1 MNKVLKGLKWF
12 ILHIEEVIAC
22 IALSIMLC
30 VIFFN
35 VIMRYIFRNPLNW
48 SDELSM
54 ICLAYVT
61 FVGGA
66 AAYKKNLHFGIDI
79 ILDKLPEKA
88 RMGIR
93 IITNFVFIILFGYT
107 CYLGWVLT
115 KGAVKK
121 FNYSGWSYKIMD
133 FALPLG
139 FLSMCIYAVRFFI
152 MAFTDPKAYKHRYE
166 QTYEEEN
173 VDNELIKTSEEM
185 FRKAEAID
193 ADEGERR
200 NEK

>member
-12 ILHIEEVIAC
+12 VLHVEEVIAC

-35 VIMRYIFRNPLNW
+35 VIMRYVFRNPLNW

-79 ILDKLPEKA
+79 LLDKLPEKA
-88 RMGIR
+88 KFAIR
-93 IITNFVFIILFGYT
+93 VITNFVFIILFGYT

-139 FLSMCIYAVRFFI
+139 FLSMAIYAVRFFI
-152 MAFTDPKAYKHRYE
+152 MAFKNPKAYRQRYE
-166 QTYEEEN
+166 QTYEEDN
-173 VDNELIKTSEEM
+173 VDDELIRTSEEM
-185 FRKAEAID
+185 FRRAEINNMT
-193 ADEGERR
+193 EEERGD
-200 NEK
+200 KK

>member
-12 ILHIEEVIAC
+12 VLHVEEVIAC

-35 VIMRYIFRNPLNW
+35 VIMRYVFRNPLNW

-79 ILDKLPEKA
+79 LLDKLPEKA
-88 RMGIR
+88 KFAIR
-93 IITNFVFIILFGYT
+93 VITNFVFIILFGYT

-121 FNYSGWSYKIMD
+121 FN
-133 FALPLG
+133 
-139 FLSMCIYAVRFFI
+139 
-152 MAFTDPKAYKHRYE
+152 
-166 QTYEEEN
+166 
-173 VDNELIKTSEEM
+173 
-185 FRKAEAID
+185 
-193 ADEGERR
+193 
-200 NEK
+200 

>member
-22 IALSIMLC
+22 IALGIMLC

-79 ILDKLPEKA
+79 ILDKLPEKV

-133 FALPLG
+133 LALPLG
-139 FLSMCIYAVRFFI
+139 FLSMAIYAVRFFI
-152 MAFTDPKAYKHRYE
+152 MAFKDPKAYRRRYE

-185 FRKAEAID
+185 FRRAEANNED
-193 ADEGERR
+193 TGERSG
-200 NEK
+200 EK

>member
-22 IALSIMLC
+22 IALGIMLC

-35 VIMRYIFRNPLNW
+35 VIMRYVFRNPLNW

-79 ILDKLPEKA
+79 ILDKLPEKV

-133 FALPLG
+133 LALPLG
-139 FLSMCIYAVRFFI
+139 FLSMAIYAVRFFI
-152 MAFTDPKAYKHRYE
+152 MAFKDPKAYKHRYE

-185 FRKAEAID
+185 FRKAEANNE
-193 ADEGERR
+193 DEGERSG
-200 NEK
+200 EK

>member
-12 ILHIEEVIAC
+12 VLHVEEVIAC

-35 VIMRYIFRNPLNW
+35 VIMRYVFRNPLNW

-79 ILDKLPEKA
+79 LLDKLPEKA
-88 RMGIR
+88 KFAIR
-93 IITNFVFIILFGYT
+93 VITNFVFIILFGYT

-139 FLSMCIYAVRFFI
+139 FLSMAMYAVRFFI
-152 MAFTDPKAYKHRYE
+152 MAFKNPKAYRQRYE
-166 QTYEEEN
+166 QTYEEDN
-173 VDNELIKTSEEM
+173 VDDELIRTSEEM
-185 FRKAEAID
+185 FRRAEINNVT
-193 ADEGERR
+193 EEERGD
-200 NEK
+200 KK